1 MVNRVILKA
10 SMVVGLAVMVL
21 GIAPSARADQEL
33 TARVPFDFIVGGV
46 RMPAGNYVFTQQD
59 GQSLVSIESRDRHHF
74 AFVLMNPMS
83 AKDSK
88 GTPTLVFDRVGTDH
102 ILAKVI
108 AGGGAGRELVLTP
121 AGIDRIEHEAEQA
134 AAESVR

>member
-1 MVNRVILKA
+1 
-10 SMVVGLAVMVL
+10 
-21 GIAPSARADQEL
+21 
-33 TARVPFDFIVGGV
+33 
-46 RMPAGNYVFTQQD
+46 MPAGNYVFTQQD
-59 GQSLVSIESRDRHHF
+59 GQSLVSIESSDRHHF

-108 AGGGAGRELVLTP
+108 ARGGAEV
-121 AGIDRIEHEAEQA
+121 AGKTLKCGNKMPVQL
-134 AAESVR
+134 ESLSKSLHP

>member
-1 MVNRVILKA
+1 
-10 SMVVGLAVMVL
+10 
-21 GIAPSARADQEL
+21 
-33 TARVPFDFIVGGV
+33 
-46 RMPAGNYVFTQQD
+46 MPAGNYVFTQQD
-59 GQSLVSIESRDRHHF
+59 GQSLVSIESHDRHHF

-121 AGIDRIEHEAEQA
+121 AGIGTALNTRPNRRRPSRFVEQPPVYA
-134 AAESVR
+134 GRGGR